1 MGDPPATERLAMN
14 TTQRLRRWLRGIRA
28 RVIADTVLAG
38 VPWMMV
44 LAIAGWRWQG
54 VPAAVAGAAS
64 AVAVVAWVAFRRA
77 RSFGDAWLIARLDA
91 RPDMEDSSDLLLADP
106 ARLNPLQRLQRARL
120 QQRLDAL
127 DARELRPGRSHRG
140 VIAGWIAAA
149 VAIAALLA
157 WEPSAPPAVT
167 LSPSDEQV
175 PAVPGAPRLVA
186 QHLRVVPPAYTR
198 QPARDEA
205 GLDTRAPE
213 GSRLRWT
220 LRFAPQPDAAELVF
234 HQGRRIA
241 LVRSGDDWTAST
253 TLDRSMLYRVVPRG
267 APDQPAPRLHRI
279 DAVADRPPQITV
291 LAPDRGLSLL
301 ALGQRRWP
309 LAFEARDDHGVVAQ
323 ARLRVTLAQGSGEN
337 IQFREQTLA
346 VAGKGGGNARRF
358 DIALDLAA
366 LGFATGDDLIAQLEV
381 ADNRQPHPQIARS
394 PSLILRWPSDLGSET
409 SGLEGMVR
417 KVLPAYFRSQRQIIL
432 DAEALQKEKRRL
444 AADRFLARS
453 DAIGVDQRILRLR
466 YGQFLGEEAEG
477 APRLPPTHDAD
488 ATQAGDHEAGTAHH
502 DDDAHD
508 HANES
513 GARGTGAPM
522 MGREQ
527 DVLAEYGHTHDHAE
541 AATLLDPDTR
551 ATLKQALD
559 QMWQSELHLRQGRPD
574 QALPFAYK
582 ALGFIKEVQQA
593 TRIYLAR
600 VGPELPPI
608 DESRRLGGKRDGLA
622 RRELALP
629 PATGGDTVPA
639 LAWDA
644 LQETPGRQGR
654 AVDLDALQRWVHDNE
669 ARVADPLS
677 LFAAIDAVRG
687 DPDCRG
693 CRQRLRGLL
702 WSVLARPP
710 AQVRRRAT
718 DATGERY
725 LDALRQEARP

>member
-1 MGDPPATERLAMN
+1 MN
-14 TTQRLRRWLRGIRA
+14 AVPRLRQWLGAARR
-28 RVIADTVLAG
+28 RVIADTVLIG
-38 VPWMMV
+38 LPWALA
-44 LAIAGWRWQG
+44 LAIAGWRWRGPSAAMIG
-54 VPAAVAGAAS
+54 VAMAAV
-64 AVAVVAWVAFRRA
+64 VVMLVAFWRA
-77 RSFGDAWLIARLDA
+77 RAFGTAWLIARLDA
-91 RPDMEDSSDLLLADP
+91 RPALEDSSDLLLADP
-106 ARLNPLQRLQRARL
+106 AHLNPLQRLQLARVR
-120 QQRLDAL
+120 QRLDAV
-127 DARELRPGRSHRG
+127 DARELRPGWSRSWLMASG
-140 VIAGWIAAA
+140 AAGALI
-149 VAIAALLA
+149 VAALLA
-157 WEPSAPPAVT
+157 WPSAPPTAVT
-167 LSPSDEQV
+167 LAPSDERV
-175 PAVPGAPRLVA
+175 PTVAGVPRLVA
-186 QHLRVVPPAYTR
+186 QHLRVAPPAYTG
-198 QPARDEA
+198 QPTRDEA
-205 GLDTRAPE
+205 VLDTRAPQ
-213 GSRLRWT
+213 GTRLQWT
-220 LRFAPQPDAAELVF
+220 LRFAPQPHAAELIF

-241 LVRSGDDWTAST
+241 LVRTGEHWTAST
-253 TLDRSMLYRVVPRG
+253 TLDQSVLYRVVPAG
-267 APDQPAPRLHRI
+267 APAQPAPRLHRI
-279 DAVADRPPQITV
+279 DAVVDRPPRVTV

-301 ALGQRRWP
+301 TPGQRNWP
-309 LAFEARDDHGVVAQ
+309 LSFEARDDYGVAAQ

-337 IQFREQTLA
+337 IQFRERILPVT
-346 VAGKGGGNARRF
+346 GKGVGGARRF

-381 ADNRQPHPQIARS
+381 ADNRQPRPQPARS
-394 PSLILRWPSDLGSET
+394 PSLILRWPSDLGNET
-409 SGLEGMVR
+409 SGLEGMVK

-477 APRLPPTHDAD
+477 GPKPPPTNDAED
-488 ATQAGDHEAGTAHH
+488 AHAEGRDAAHH
-502 DDDAHD
+502 DDDGHD
-508 HANES
+508 HA
-513 GARGTGAPM
+513 GAPPAGDTGTEA

-527 DVLAEYGHTHDHAE
+527 DVLAEFGHTHDHAE

-608 DESRRLGGKRDGLA
+608 DESRRLSGKREGLA
-622 RRELALP
+622 RRELILA
-629 PATGGDTVPA
+629 PARGADAVPA
-639 LAWDA
+639 AAWKA
-644 LQETPGRQGR
+644 LEDTAGGQG
-654 AVDLDALQRWVHDNE
+654 AGALDLDALQRWLNENE

-687 DPDCRG
+687 DPACRD

-702 WSVLARPP
+702 WSVQARPP

-718 DATGERY
+718 DAVGERY
-725 LDALRQEARP
+725 LDALRREAGR

>member
-1 MGDPPATERLAMN
+1 MN
-14 TTQRLRRWLRGIRA
+14 AAPRLRQWLGAARR
-28 RVIADTVLAG
+28 RVIADTVLIG
-38 VPWMMV
+38 LPWTLA
-44 LAIAGWRWQG
+44 LAIAGWRWRGPSAAMIG
-54 VPAAVAGAAS
+54 VAMAAV
-64 AVAVVAWVAFRRA
+64 VVLLVAFWRA
-77 RSFGDAWLIARLDA
+77 RAFGSAWLIARLDA
-91 RPDMEDSSDLLLADP
+91 RPALEDSSDLLLADP
-106 ARLNPLQRLQRARL
+106 AHLNPLQRLQLARVR
-120 QQRLDAL
+120 QRLDAV
-127 DARELRPGRSHRG
+127 DARELRPGWSRPWLMASG
-140 VIAGWIAAA
+140 AAGALI
-149 VAIAALLA
+149 VAALLA
-157 WEPSAPPAVT
+157 WPSAPPTAVT
-167 LSPSDEQV
+167 LAPSDERV
-175 PAVPGAPRLVA
+175 PTVAGVPRLVA
-186 QHLRVVPPAYTR
+186 QHLRVVPPAYTG

-205 GLDTRAPE
+205 VLDTRAPQ
-213 GSRLRWT
+213 GTRLQWT
-220 LRFAPQPDAAELVF
+220 LRFAPQPHAAELVF

-241 LVRSGDDWTAST
+241 LVRTGEHWTAST
-253 TLDRSMLYRVVPRG
+253 TLEQSVLYRVVPAG
-267 APDQPAPRLHRI
+267 APAQPAPRLHRI
-279 DAVADRPPQITV
+279 DAVVDRPPQVTV

-301 ALGQRRWP
+301 TPGQRNWP
-309 LAFEARDDHGVVAQ
+309 LSFEARDDYGVAAQ

-337 IQFREQTLA
+337 IQFRERILPVTGKG
-346 VAGKGGGNARRF
+346 VAGARRF

-381 ADNRQPHPQIARS
+381 ADNRQPRPQSARS
-394 PSLILRWPSDLGSET
+394 PSLILRWPSDLGNET
-409 SGLEGMVR
+409 SGLEGMVK

-477 APRLPPTHDAD
+477 EPKPPPTNDAED
-488 ATQAGDHEAGTAHH
+488 AHAEGRDAAHH
-502 DDDAHD
+502 DDDGHD
-508 HANES
+508 HA
-513 GARGTGAPM
+513 GAPPAGDTGTEA

-527 DVLAEYGHTHDHAE
+527 DVLAEFGHTHDHAE

-608 DESRRLGGKRDGLA
+608 DESRRLSGKREGLA
-622 RRELALP
+622 RRELILT
-629 PATGGDTVPA
+629 PARSADAVPA
-639 LAWDA
+639 AAWKA
-644 LQETPGRQGR
+644 LEDSAGGQG
-654 AVDLDALQRWVHDNE
+654 AGALDLDALQRWLRENE

-687 DPDCRG
+687 DPACRE

-702 WSVLARPP
+702 WSVQARPP

-718 DATGERY
+718 DAVGERY
-725 LDALRQEARP
+725 LDALRREAGR

>member
-1 MGDPPATERLAMN
+1 MN
-14 TTQRLRRWLRGIRA
+14 AASRLRQWLGAARR
-28 RVIADTVLAG
+28 RVIADTVLIG
-38 VPWMMV
+38 LPWTLA
-44 LAIAGWRWQG
+44 LAIAGWRWRGSAAAMIG
-54 VPAAVAGAAS
+54 VAMAAV
-64 AVAVVAWVAFRRA
+64 VVLLVAFWRA
-77 RSFGDAWLIARLDA
+77 RAFGSAWLIARLDA
-91 RPDMEDSSDLLLADP
+91 RPALEDSSDLLLADP
-106 ARLNPLQRLQRARL
+106 AHLNPLQRLQLARVR
-120 QQRLDAL
+120 QRLDAV
-127 DARELRPGRSHRG
+127 DARELRPGWSRPWLMASG
-140 VIAGWIAAA
+140 AAGALI
-149 VAIAALLA
+149 VAALLA
-157 WEPSAPPAVT
+157 WPSAPPTAVT
-167 LSPSDEQV
+167 LAPSDERV
-175 PAVPGAPRLVA
+175 PTVAGVPRLVA
-186 QHLRVVPPAYTR
+186 QHLRVVPPAYTG

-205 GLDTRAPE
+205 VLDTRAPQ
-213 GSRLRWT
+213 GTRLQWT
-220 LRFAPQPDAAELVF
+220 LRFAPQPHAAELVF

-241 LVRSGDDWTAST
+241 LVRTGEHWTAST
-253 TLDRSMLYRVVPRG
+253 TLEQSVLYRVVPAG
-267 APDQPAPRLHRI
+267 APAQPAPRLHRI
-279 DAVADRPPQITV
+279 DAVVDRPPQVTV

-301 ALGQRRWP
+301 TPGQRNWP
-309 LAFEARDDHGVVAQ
+309 LSFEARDDYGVAAQ

-337 IQFREQTLA
+337 IQFRERILPVTGKG
-346 VAGKGGGNARRF
+346 VAGARRF

-381 ADNRQPHPQIARS
+381 ADNRQPRPQSARS
-394 PSLILRWPSDLGSET
+394 PSLILRWPSDLGNET
-409 SGLEGMVR
+409 SGLEGMVK

-477 APRLPPTHDAD
+477 EPKPPPTNDAEDAD
-488 ATQAGDHEAGTAHH
+488 TEGRDAAHH
-502 DDDAHD
+502 DDDGHD
-508 HANES
+508 HA
-513 GARGTGAPM
+513 GAPPAGDTGTEA

-527 DVLAEYGHTHDHAE
+527 DVLAEFGHTHDHAE

-608 DESRRLGGKRDGLA
+608 DEGRRLSGKREGLA
-622 RRELALP
+622 RRELILA
-629 PATGGDTVPA
+629 PARSAEAVPA
-639 LAWDA
+639 AAWKA
-644 LQETPGRQGR
+644 LEDSAGGQG
-654 AVDLDALQRWVHDNE
+654 AGALDLDALQRWLHENE

-687 DPDCRG
+687 DPACRE

-702 WSVLARPP
+702 WSVQARPP

-718 DATGERY
+718 DAVGERY
-725 LDALRQEARP
+725 LDALRREAGR

>member
-1 MGDPPATERLAMN
+1 MN
-14 TTQRLRRWLRGIRA
+14 AAPRLRQWLGASRR
-28 RVIADTVLAG
+28 RVIADTVLIG
-38 VPWMMV
+38 LPWTLA
-44 LAIAGWRWQG
+44 LAIAGWRWRGPSAAMIG
-54 VPAAVAGAAS
+54 VAMAAV
-64 AVAVVAWVAFRRA
+64 VVLLVAFWRA
-77 RSFGDAWLIARLDA
+77 HAFGSAWLIARLDA
-91 RPDMEDSSDLLLADP
+91 RPALEDSSDLLLADP
-106 ARLNPLQRLQRARL
+106 AHLNPLQRLQLARVR
-120 QQRLDAL
+120 QRLDAV
-127 DARELRPGRSHRG
+127 DARELRPGWSRPWLMASG
-140 VIAGWIAAA
+140 AAGALI
-149 VAIAALLA
+149 VAALLA
-157 WEPSAPPAVT
+157 WPSAPPPAVT
-167 LSPSDEQV
+167 LAPSDERV
-175 PAVPGAPRLVA
+175 PTVAGVPRLVA
-186 QHLRVVPPAYTR
+186 QHLRVVPPAYTG

-205 GLDTRAPE
+205 VLDTRAPQ
-213 GSRLRWT
+213 GTRLQWT
-220 LRFAPQPDAAELVF
+220 LRFAPQPHAAELVF

-241 LVRSGDDWTAST
+241 LVRTGEHWTAST
-253 TLDRSMLYRVVPRG
+253 TLEQSVLYRVVPAG
-267 APDQPAPRLHRI
+267 APAQPAPRLHRI
-279 DAVADRPPQITV
+279 DAVVDRPPQVTV

-301 ALGQRRWP
+301 TPGQRNWP
-309 LAFEARDDHGVVAQ
+309 LSFEARDDYGVAAQ

-337 IQFREQTLA
+337 IQFRERILPVTGKG
-346 VAGKGGGNARRF
+346 VAGARRF

-381 ADNRQPHPQIARS
+381 ADNRQPGPQSARS
-394 PSLILRWPSDLGSET
+394 PSLILRWPSDLGNET
-409 SGLEGMVR
+409 SGLEGMVK

-477 APRLPPTHDAD
+477 EPKPPPTNDAED
-488 ATQAGDHEAGTAHH
+488 AHAEGRDAAHH
-502 DDDAHD
+502 DDDGHD
-508 HANES
+508 HA
-513 GARGTGAPM
+513 GAPPAGDTGTEA

-527 DVLAEYGHTHDHAE
+527 DVLAEFGHTHDHAE

-608 DESRRLGGKRDGLA
+608 DESRRLSGKREGLA
-622 RRELALP
+622 RRELILA
-629 PATGGDTVPA
+629 PARGADAVPA
-639 LAWDA
+639 AAWKA
-644 LQETPGRQGR
+644 LEDSAGGQG
-654 AVDLDALQRWVHDNE
+654 AGALDLDALQRWLRENE

-687 DPDCRG
+687 DPACRD

-702 WSVLARPP
+702 WPVQARPP

-718 DATGERY
+718 DAVGERY
-725 LDALRQEARP
+725 LDALRREAGR